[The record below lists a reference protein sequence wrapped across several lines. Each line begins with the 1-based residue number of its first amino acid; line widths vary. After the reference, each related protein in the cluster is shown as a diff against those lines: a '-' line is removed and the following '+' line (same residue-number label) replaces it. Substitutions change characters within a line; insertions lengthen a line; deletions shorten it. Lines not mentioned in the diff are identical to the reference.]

1 MKTSDEITREVLARI
16 GEETE
21 KHARRRKRARVML
34 GAGGAVCLAVLAA
47 AGLTRLPETEPSTQ
61 AAREPGSA
69 AAVVETQTAQ
79 SQASVPAKESA
90 SKTEPAAE
98 ETGARQEQTAESNGA
113 VNRPIDPAF
122 TPAMPYR
129 ENPDGPLAAQ
139 TLPYLIRG
147 EETVA
152 ADPVKYP
159 CPEPGR
165 HVVTLPLSQALAAHA
180 GDENAYYFLR
190 FEVMNDALSA
200 MTPQE
205 QQAFYLAEAD
215 RMKAAGAGD
224 RIDFSVETFEDK
236 NTGETT
242 VTFAGLL
249 RDPSFL
255 DSFPDHPDYGYFIAL
270 HDENACVK

>member
-1 MKTSDEITREVLARI
+1 MKTSDEMTREVLARI
-16 GEETE
+16 GEETR
-21 KHARRRKRARVML
+21 KKARRRKRAQVIL
-34 GAGGAVCLAVLAA
+34 GTGGTVCLTVLAA
-47 AGLTRLPETEPSTQ
+47 VGIARLPETEPFTES
-61 AAREPGSA
+61 AREPESA
-69 AAVVETQTAQ
+69 AAVIETQTAN
-79 SQASVPAKESA
+79 SQANVPAKETQ
-90 SKTEPAAE
+90 SKTETSTE
-98 ETGARQEQTAESNGA
+98 ETGTQQGQTAEINGGVSRSN
-113 VNRPIDPAF
+113 DLAF
-122 TPAMPYR
+122 TPNIPYR
-129 ENPDGPLAAQ
+129 ENPNEPLTAQ

-152 ADPVKYP
+152 ADPIKYP

-165 HVVTLPLSQALAAHA
+165 HTITLPLSQAVAANA
-180 GDENAYYFLR
+180 GNENAYYFLR

-205 QQAFYLAEAD
+205 QEAFYLAEAD

-224 RIDFSVETFEDK
+224 KIDFSVETFEDK
-236 NTGETT
+236 NTGETV

-255 DSFPDHPDYGYFIAL
+255 DAFPDNPDYGYFIAL